1 MMGLTRG
8 DIVLV
13 NFNPA
18 KGGEVGKLRP
28 AIVLSDKDDNEILD
42 TVIVMPLS
50 THIEEDALPYRYL
63 IHQRDKLQKDC
74 DACIYEI
81 RALSKTRVK
90 EKLSLLTNT
99 ELTIIQDALCQ
110 IVKKSHRQTSKRF
123 YFYQPYETYRGQYTR
138 TYV

>member
-1 MMGLTRG
+1 MMELTRG

-42 TVIVMPLS
+42 TVIVIPLS
-50 THIEEDALPYRYL
+50 TVTEADALPYRFL
-63 IHQRDKLQKDC
+63 ITSRDKLQKDC
-74 DACIYEI
+74 DACIYEV

-90 EKLSLLTNT
+90 EKLSTLALE
-99 ELTIIQDALCQ
+99 ELEIIQNSLCK
-110 IVKKSHRQTSKRF
+110 IIR
-123 YFYQPYETYRGQYTR
+123 
-138 TYV
+138 